1 MDFIPD
7 KSEIQ
12 VANIEVRN
20 DQVLKDLIKSL
31 KVRHLI
37 PNYNKKRERRGD

>member
-12 VANIEVRN
+12 ISNIEVRN
-20 DQVLKDLIKSL
+20 DQVLKDMIKSL

-37 PNYNKKRERRGD
+37 PSMNKKRNQRD

>member
-7 KSEIQ
+7 QSEIQ
-12 VANIEVRN
+12 VSNIKVHN

-31 KVRHLI
+31 KVKHLI
-37 PNYNKKRERRGD
+37 PALDKKRK